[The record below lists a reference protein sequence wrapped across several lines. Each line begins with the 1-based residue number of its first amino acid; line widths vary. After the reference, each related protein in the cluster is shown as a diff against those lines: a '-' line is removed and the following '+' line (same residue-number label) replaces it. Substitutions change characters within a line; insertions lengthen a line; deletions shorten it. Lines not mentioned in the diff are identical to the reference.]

1 MRKDLIPRFTP
12 VPQHYTGNG
21 YTLARGDTCLALLRS
36 QLGGVEGFPGVER
49 LSCRATEVGLRA
61 SRALSGSPAEPL
73 R

>member
-36 QLGGVEGFPGVER
+36 QLGGVEGFAGAEW
-49 LSCRATEVGLRA
+49 LSCGASWVGLKGL
-61 SRALSGSPAEPL
+61 RALSGFPTEPL